1 MERVTMPEK
10 RQQRYFSLKP
20 SEMAVFE
27 AASRIY
33 AAYIASGAKN
43 PENQDD
49 LMRLSIEE
57 AIQIGSAVEDAVQSD
72 DELDNVG

>member
-1 MERVTMPEK
+1 MAEK
-10 RQQRYFSLKP
+10 KEQSYFSLKP

-49 LMRLSIEE
+49 LMRLSIQE
-57 AIQIGSAVEDAVQSD
+57 AIEIGSTVEDAVQSD
-72 DELDNVG
+72 DELDGV